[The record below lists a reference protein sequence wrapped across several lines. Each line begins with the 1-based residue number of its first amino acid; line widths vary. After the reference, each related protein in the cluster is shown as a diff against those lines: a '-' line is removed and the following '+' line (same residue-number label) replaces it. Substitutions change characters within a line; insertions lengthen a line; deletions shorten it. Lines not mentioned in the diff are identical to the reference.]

1 MNDET
6 LNALSQARCLLNVL
20 IHTLPK
26 GKDEIVQIPA
36 GDLIGTLQMIV
47 DNIDQATAEQ

>member
-6 LNALSQARCLLNVL
+6 LQSLAQARCLLNVL

-26 GKDEIVQIPA
+26 GKDELVHIPA
-36 GDLIGTLQMIV
+36 GDLISTLQMIV

>member
-6 LNALSQARCLLNVL
+6 LNALSQARSLLNVL

-26 GKDEIVQIPA
+26 GKDDVVHLPA

-47 DNIDQATAEQ
+47 DNLDKATIE